1 MNDLDDHLYPLG
13 SFPRSCVLHYLRLD
27 MLDDWLACWT
37 LSLVMTRLAPSV
49 KIDVHNDEI
58 STVYNRERLRLWCA
72 LKTMFDT

>member
-1 MNDLDDHLYPLG
+1 
-13 SFPRSCVLHYLRLD
+13 